1 MTNIYDFESHK
12 KAILQER
19 EALSTLE
26 GEEPDIS
33 TEIEWAS
40 KELEEVQD
48 ILEDLNKSRQQHEA
62 YRTELVSYIS
72 GMGMAKRFIDGGELH
87 GADFWSW
94 VADVPGCDEQM
105 EIIFTPDFET
115 NTDE

>member
-19 EALSTLE
+19 GALID
-26 GEEPDIS
+26 EEPDII
-33 TEIEWAS
+33 TEIEWAV
-40 KELEEVQD
+40 KELE
-48 ILEDLNKSRQQHEA
+48 ITNSSLENLQESKTLHEE
-62 YRTELVSYIS
+62 YKTELVAYIS
-72 GMGMAKRFIDGGELH
+72 GMEMAKRFIDGGELH

-94 VADVPGCDEQM
+94 VAEDDNEQL